1 MIPAG
6 GIFETENYLFLSIP
20 LSPCPPQALN
30 IGPQTSSV
38 DPVNPVDYERFVHEN
53 SEVIRGDSQCSLLL
67 FPDGDVT
74 INTVQRK
81 FRTVQY
87 PVPGQAK

>member
-1 MIPAG
+1 MLVVSLKPK
-6 GIFETENYLFLSIP
+6 LSFPFYIS
-20 LSPCPPQALN
+20 LSPCPPPQALN